1 MHKQSGFTLVELMI
15 AVIVVAVLTA
25 VALPSYRSH
34 VTSSRLTEAFSSL
47 AAAQAASE
55 QFWSNNRTYV
65 GFDIATNF
73 PQTTSNFTYA
83 LSNETT
89 STYTITADGVT
100 GSPVDGFTFT
110 VNQNG
115 DRATTAT
122 PTGETSTTC
131 WLYKQGGVCVQ

>member
-15 AVIVVAVLTA
+15 AVIVVAILTA
-25 VALPSYRSH
+25 VALPAYRSH

-65 GFDIATNF
+65 GFDSATNF

-110 VNQNG
+110 INQNG